1 MKKILYFIIPV
12 AMIAIAASFFNGQST
27 TAYSGS
33 GSTAENCLIK
43 PEKFIEAD
51 KNNAVILDVRTQREY
66 EYGHLE
72 GAILIDIYSRDFKDK
87 IKQLDKSKKYYVYCK
102 TGIRSRS
109 AVGYMRQNGFKDVC
123 DLQGGINYLA
133 RAGVELVR

>member
-1 MKKILYFIIPV
+1 MKKILYFVIPV

-27 TAYSGS
+27 TAYSGG
-33 GSTAENCLIK
+33 GSPSENCLIK
-43 PEKFIEAD
+43 PEQFIKAD
-51 KNNAVILDVRTQREY
+51 KNAAVILDVRTQREY

-72 GAILIDIYSRDFKDK
+72 GAILMDIYSRDFKDK
-87 IKQLDKSKKYYVYCK
+87 INQLDKGKKYFVYCK
-102 TGIRSRS
+102 TGIRSRN
-109 AVGYMRQNGFKDVC
+109 AVSYMRQNGFKEVC

>member
-1 MKKILYFIIPV
+1 MGLRIATRKITSLENKIVMKKILYFIIPV

-51 KNNAVILDVRTQREY
+51 KNNAANPS
-66 EYGHLE
+66 GH
-72 GAILIDIYSRDFKDK
+72 GVTSSGVMRD
-87 IKQLDKSKKYYVYCK
+87 
-102 TGIRSRS
+102 G
-109 AVGYMRQNGFKDVC
+109 
-123 DLQGGINYLA
+123 
-133 RAGVELVR
+133 

>member
-33 GSTAENCLIK
+33 GSPAENCLIK

-87 IKQLDKSKKYYVYCK
+87 INQLDKSKKYYVYCK